1 MKLPCSNCQAALVSA
16 ELHIPSNELTS
27 QEEDAPFRQHK
38 SDSCITDES
47 LSVGEFD
54 VKDWWVLLV
63 GAPMQMHNRRRHLGG
78 LASQRRRNMEGLWV
92 VWLNLLQR
100 HVWHCCAF

>member
-1 MKLPCSNCQAALVSA
+1 MAELKEQEKGKTKFINHLFHCWINKVKLPRSNCRAALVST

-38 SDSCITDES
+38 SDSCIIDES

-63 GAPMQMHNRRRHLGG
+63 SANANAQQ
-78 LASQRRRNMEGLWV
+78 A
-92 VWLNLLQR
+92 
-100 HVWHCCAF
+100 